1 MKQLLIIFLW
11 LILVNDTNIENF
23 QSGEVTY
30 SISMA
35 KEIIEKGKANPK
47 LKRLFKNASD
57 VEYQL
62 LFNKKASEYKK
73 IKAMQNDA
81 NSRFNIT
88 EIEAGGKNIF
98 YFDLETK
105 ENIYSKSIDSETYL
119 ISRPTYAWKITKESI
134 IIGEYNCLKA
144 ILLNDEGEEMNIFAW
159 FTTQIPLGY
168 GPKNFNSLPG
178 LILRLNSGKA
188 VYNATK
194 IKLLN
199 KNILLKKPQDGI
211 KLTYKEF
218 KNRFKGFFDK
228 N

>member
-1 MKQLLIIFLW
+1 MKQLFIILLY
-11 LILVNDTNIENF
+11 LILVKDTNIKNF

-30 SISMA
+30 KISMS

-47 LKRLFKNASD
+47 LKRLFKSASD
-57 VEYQL
+57 VEFQL

-88 EIEAGGKNIF
+88 EIEAGGKNVF

-119 ISRPTYAWKITKESI
+119 ISRPTYIWKITKDSTT
-134 IIGEYNCLKA
+134 IGDYNCLKA
-144 ILLNDEGEEMNIFAW
+144 ILLNDEGEEMKIFAW

-168 GPKNFNSLPG
+168 GPKNFNGLPG

-194 IKLLN
+194 IKLLDKKIVLN
-199 KNILLKKPQDGI
+199 KPEEGI
-211 KLTYKEF
+211 RLTYKEF
-218 KNRFKGFFDK
+218 KNRFKGVFDQ